1 MIWVVLPIYNEE
13 RVIAQLLRA
22 IQKELEKAGLD
33 FSVIAVNDG
42 SSDKTANILEDF
54 SRQIR
59 IHCIEHPKNEGLG
72 QTIRD
77 GLLLASEKAKE
88 ADWIVTLDADNT
100 HPPAYIPRLLEKAL
114 KGCDLVI
121 ASRYQ
126 RGAKEEGLPFL
137 RSLYSR
143 TINTVL
149 GVRFPIAGV
158 RDYTCGYRLYS
169 GKIIKRAFTCYGKN
183 GLVEEKGFLCMTE
196 ILLKLR
202 ALDVKAGEVAF
213 VLRYD
218 RKTGPS
224 KMKVLKTILSYFRL
238 LVRFKCPTQKLS
250 YF

>member
-1 MIWVVLPIYNEE
+1 MIWVVLPVYNEE
-13 RVIAQLLRA
+13 EVIAQLLQA
-22 IQKELEKAGLD
+22 IQKEMEKAGLD

-42 SSDKTANILEDF
+42 SSDKTAKILADF
-54 SRQIR
+54 SRQMR
-59 IHCIEHPKNEGLG
+59 IHCIEHPKNKGLG

-77 GLLLASEKAKE
+77 GLLSASKKAKND
-88 ADWIVTLDADNT
+88 DWVVTMDADNT
-100 HPPAYIPRLLEKAL
+100 HPPEYIPKLLEKASQ
-114 KGCDLVI
+114 GYDLVI

-137 RSLYSR
+137 RSLYSQII
-143 TINTVL
+143 TTVL

-169 GKIIKRAFTCYGKN
+169 AKILKMAFLHYGET
-183 GLVEEKGFLCMTE
+183 GLVREKGFLCMAE

-202 ALDVKAGEVAF
+202 ALDLKAGEVAF

-224 KMKVLKTILSYFRL
+224 KMKVLKTILGYFRL
-238 LVRFKCPTQKLS
+238 LVRFKGLA
-250 YF
+250 

>member
-1 MIWVVLPIYNEE
+1 MIWIVLPIYNEE
-13 RVIAQLLRA
+13 GAIARLLRA
-22 IQKELEKAGLD
+22 IQKELKKAGLD

-42 SSDKTANILEDF
+42 SSDKTAKILEDF
-54 SRQIR
+54 SKQMRVYR
-59 IHCIEHPKNEGLG
+59 VEHPKNEGLG

-77 GLLLASEKAKE
+77 GLLSASEKAKE

-100 HPPAYIPRLLEKAL
+100 HSPAYIPGLLEKAV

-126 RGAKEEGLPFL
+126 REGEEKGLPFS

-143 TINTVL
+143 MINTIL
-149 GVRFPIAGV
+149 GIRFPVAGV

-169 GKIIKRAFTCYGKN
+169 AKIIKKAFTCYGKN
-183 GLVEEKGFLCMTE
+183 GFVEEKGFLCMAE

-202 ALDVKAGEVAF
+202 ALDLKAGEVGF

-224 KMKVLKTILSYFRL
+224 KMKVLKTILGYFRL
-238 LVRFKCPTQKLS
+238 LVRFKGLV
-250 YF
+250 